1 MSKSFTLK
9 MIGIASFTFI
19 TNTKNVF
26 ECFRTVAT
34 IEFTDMVLDGLA
46 PSSSPDVCYKR
57 REYLVVK
64 HYDHIENLTPAYNK
78 DYKGTTGN
86 SHQPDSS
93 NSEEGYTIYCGD
105 WSTLQ
110 TQNSTKNNETTPS
123 MPKHLHFIGKSD
135 ISERNTKNRAFIILY
150 VVRSAMPPLMDDEK
164 RHQHRHG
171 FKLKAS

>member
-1 MSKSFTLK
+1 MVSL
-9 MIGIASFTFI
+9 TFI
-19 TNTKNVF
+19 TNTKNILK
-26 ECFRTVAT
+26 CFRTVAT

-64 HYDHIENLTPAYNK
+64 HYDHIENFTPAYIK
-78 DYKGTTGN
+78 DYKGTPGN

-93 NSEEGYTIYCGD
+93 HIEEGYKVYCGD

-110 TQNSTKNNETTPS
+110 TQNITTNNETTPS
-123 MPKHLHFIGKSD
+123 IPKYLHFIGKSD
-135 ISERNTKNRAFIILY
+135 NFERNTKNMAFIILY
-150 VVRSAMPPLMDDEK
+150 VVRSAMPPLMNDEK

>member
-1 MSKSFTLK
+1 
-9 MIGIASFTFI
+9 MIGIVSFSFI

-46 PSSSPDVCYKR
+46 PSSNPDVCYKR

-64 HYDHIENLTPAYNK
+64 HYDHIENLTPSYIK
-78 DYKGTTGN
+78 DYKGTPGN
-86 SHQPDSS
+86 SHQPDSA
-93 NSEEGYTIYCGD
+93 NNEGSYKVYCGD

-110 TQNSTKNNETTPS
+110 TQNITTSNETTPS
-123 MPKHLHFIGKSD
+123 IPKYLHFIGKSD
-135 ISERNTKNRAFIILY
+135 NSEHNTKYRAFIILY
-150 VVRSAMPPLMDDEK
+150 VVRSAMPPLMNDEQK